1 MSVDRIALAEE
12 QAEIHQIFSNARRI
26 LIVWVLENQE
36 MSVGDI
42 AMEIGATLQS
52 TSQHLRLMRDK
63 GLLVSR
69 REGQTIYYSIKDNVF
84 SHNCRK
90 MLHQMYPNQVDEI

>member
-26 LIVWVLENQE
+26 LIVWLLENQE

-42 AMEIGATLQS
+42 AVQIGATLQS

-63 GLLVSR
+63 GLLITR
-69 REGQTIYYSIKDNVF
+69 REGQTIYYRITDNIF
-84 SHNCRK
+84 SKNCRK
-90 MLHQMYPNQVDEI
+90 MLQQIYPNHVDDI